1 MRATSQPYRVRARE
15 PDESVPWPPTATV
28 VSVSATHG
36 EFLDADRRAMR
47 VEVAVMLAV
56 TFGVSAM
63 IAVLQLADAVLSGL
77 PGYRVRLNPNQSRYD
92 LINLGLNLV
101 SVGQLLAWGA
111 LALYLLWRSGISPA
125 GLGLGRLRWRPDILG
140 GMGLATLIGVPG
152 LLFYLAARTLGLNA
166 QVEPSALHNS
176 WWRIPV
182 LVLAAFANG
191 FAEEVVVVGYLIT
204 RLRQIGLT
212 QPKSVVASSVL
223 RGVYHLYQGFGAGLG
238 NVVMGLVFGY
248 AWSRTGRLWPL
259 VIAHG
264 IIDSVAFVGYALLSG
279 RLGWLS

>member
-1 MRATSQPYRVRARE
+1 MRATSQPYPVRACE
-15 PDESVPWPPTATV
+15 PGESAQGRPTATV
-28 VSVSATHG
+28 VSMSATHG
-36 EFLDADRRAMR
+36 EFGEADRRAMR

-101 SVGQLLAWGA
+101 SAGQLLAWGA

-125 GLGLGRLRWRPDILG
+125 GIGLGRLRWRPDVLG
-140 GMGLATLIGVPG
+140 GMGLAALIGVPG
-152 LLFYLAARTLGLNA
+152 LLFYLAARTLGLNT

-182 LVLAAFANG
+182 LVLAAFTNG

-204 RLRQIGLT
+204 RLRQLGLT
-212 QPKSVVASSVL
+212 QSAAVWTSGVL
-223 RGVYHLYQGFGAGLG
+223 RGAYHLYQGFGAGLG

-248 AWSRTGRLWPL
+248 AWCRTGRLWPL

-279 RLGWLS
+279 HLSWLS